1 MSAFFTTLRDTLKDI
16 FTDSGVLLIL
26 LIAPIVYAFYYPLPY
41 SNEIVRRLPV
51 AVVDHARDS
60 LSRKLIRMTAAAPA
74 IEVCV
79 VNDERQARQELMN
92 NEVMALMVIPAGLK
106 RNITNGRE
114 CSVNMI
120 GNGGYILA
128 SKSAQQAMAGAIL
141 TLSAGI
147 EIKRLTP
154 LSRGA
159 ERINAV
165 RDPVPLR
172 IQPLHNPNEG
182 YSSYVVPAVAW
193 LILQQTLLIGC
204 ALLVSTW
211 WERGRAYAPP
221 GVWLGRLAA
230 VSLLHYLVCMGYTGM
245 MFSFWGYKTGANPWG
260 NLLLIGIFSPCVAS
274 LGCLLGLLIK
284 DREQTMQI
292 LIFTALP
299 MYFLSGFSWPTQSL
313 PEFLQYL
320 RWVLPCTSVIQ
331 AGISFNQLG
340 GTVADNRQYLIAL
353 TSIASVSLV
362 LLLWF
367 GRKRGEN
374 S

>member
-1 MSAFFTTLRDTLKDI
+1 MVPFFIALRDTLKAI
-16 FTDSGVLLIL
+16 FADTGVLLIL
-26 LIAPIVYAFYYPLPY
+26 VIAPIVYAFYYPMPY

-51 AVVDHARDS
+51 AIVDHAQDS
-60 LSRKLIRMTAAAPA
+60 LSRKLIRMTSAAPA
-74 IEVCV
+74 IEVHV
-79 VNDERQARQELMN
+79 VNDEQQARQKLLN
-92 NEVMALMVIPAGLK
+92 NQIMALMVIPADLK
-106 RNITNGRE
+106 RNITIGKA
-114 CSVNMI
+114 SAVNMI
-120 GNGGYILA
+120 GNGGYFLA
-128 SKSAQQAMAGAIL
+128 SKSAQQAMAGAVL

-154 LSRGA
+154 LNHGD
-159 ERINAV
+159 EQINAI

-211 WERGRAYAPP
+211 WEKGKAYAPAT
-221 GVWLGRLAA
+221 VWLGRLSA
-230 VSLLHYLVCMGYTGM
+230 VSLIHYLVCIGYTGM
-245 MFSFWGYKTGANPWG
+245 MFSFWGYKTGVNPWG
-260 NLLLIGIFSPCVAS
+260 NLLLIAIFSPCVAS

-299 MYFLSGFSWPTQSL
+299 MYFISGFSWPTQSL

-320 RWVLPCTSVIQ
+320 RWVLPSTSVIQ

-340 GTVADNRQYLIAL
+340 GTVFDNRQYLLAL
-353 TSIASVSLV
+353 TGIGWTSLA
-362 LLLWF
+362 LLFWF
-367 GRKRGEN
+367 GRKKRK
-374 S
+374 SL

>member
-1 MSAFFTTLRDTLKDI
+1 MVLFLSTLRDTLKDI
-16 FTDSGVLLIL
+16 FTDTGVLLIL
-26 LIAPIVYAFYYPLPY
+26 VIAPVVYAFYYPMPY

-51 AVVDHARDS
+51 AIVDHAQDS
-60 LSRKLIRMTAAAPA
+60 LSRKIIRMASAAPA
-74 IEVCV
+74 IEVRV
-79 VNDERQARQELMN
+79 VNDERQAWQELIN
-92 NEVMALMVIPAGLK
+92 NKVMAFMIIPANLK
-106 RNITNGRE
+106 RNITNGKA

-120 GNGGYILA
+120 GNGGYLLA
-128 SKSAQQAMAGAIL
+128 SKSAQQAMAGAVL

-147 EIKRLTP
+147 EIKRLTS
-154 LSRGA
+154 LAQSV
-159 ERINAV
+159 EQINAI

-211 WERGRAYAPP
+211 WERDRAYAPP
-221 GVWLGRLAA
+221 VVWLGRLST

-260 NLLLIGIFSPCVAS
+260 NLLLISIFSPCVAS

-299 MYFLSGFSWPTQSL
+299 MYFISGFSWPTQSL

-320 RWVLPCTSVIQ
+320 RWVLPSTPVIQ

-353 TSIASVSLV
+353 TSIALISLA
-362 LLLWF
+362 LLFWF
-367 GRKRGEN
+367 GRERHKN

>member
-1 MSAFFTTLRDTLKDI
+1 MFQFFTALRDTLQAI
-16 FTDSGVLLIL
+16 FTDTAVLLIL
-26 LIAPIVYAFYYPLPY
+26 VIAPIVYAFYYPMPY

-51 AVVDHARDS
+51 AIVDHAQNS

-74 IEVCV
+74 IKIQV
-79 VNDERQARQELMN
+79 VNNEQQAWQQLLN
-92 NEVMALMVIPAGLK
+92 NQVMALMVIPADLK
-106 RNITNGRE
+106 RNITNGKTAT
-114 CSVNMI
+114 VNMI

-154 LSRGA
+154 LNQGN
-159 ERINAV
+159 EQINAI

-211 WERGRAYAPP
+211 WEKDKAYAAPA
-221 GVWLGRLAA
+221 VWLGRLSA
-230 VSLLHYLVCMGYTGM
+230 VSLIHYLVCIGYTGM
-245 MFSFWGYKTGANPWG
+245 MFSFWGYRTGANPWG
-260 NLLLIGIFSPCVAS
+260 NLLLIAIFSPCVAS

-320 RWVLPCTSVIQ
+320 RWVLPSTSVIQ

-340 GTVADNRQYLIAL
+340 GTVFDNRQYLLAL
-353 TSIASVSLV
+353 TGIAWISLA
-362 LLLWF
+362 LLFWF
-367 GRKRGEN
+367 GRRRT
-374 S
+374 

>member
-1 MSAFFTTLRDTLKDI
+1 MVPFFIALRDTLKAI
-16 FTDSGVLLIL
+16 FTDTGVLLIL
-26 LIAPIVYAFYYPLPY
+26 VIAPIVYAFYYPMPY

-51 AVVDHARDS
+51 AIVDHAQDS
-60 LSRKLIRMTAAAPA
+60 LSRKLIRMTSAAPA
-74 IEVCV
+74 IEVHV
-79 VNDERQARQELMN
+79 VNDEQQARQKLLN
-92 NEVMALMVIPAGLK
+92 NQIMALMVIPADLK
-106 RNITNGRE
+106 RNITIGKA
-114 CSVNMI
+114 SAVNMI
-120 GNGGYILA
+120 GNGGYFLA
-128 SKSAQQAMAGAIL
+128 SKSAQQAMAGAVL

-154 LSRGA
+154 LNHGD
-159 ERINAV
+159 EQINAI

-211 WERGRAYAPP
+211 WEKGKAYAPAT
-221 GVWLGRLAA
+221 VWLGRLSA
-230 VSLLHYLVCMGYTGM
+230 VSLIHYLVCIGYTGM
-245 MFSFWGYKTGANPWG
+245 MFSFWGYKTGVNPWG
-260 NLLLIGIFSPCVAS
+260 NLLLIAIFSPCVAS

-299 MYFLSGFSWPTQSL
+299 MYFISGFSWPTQSL

-320 RWVLPCTSVIQ
+320 RWVLPSTSVIQ

-340 GTVADNRQYLIAL
+340 GTVFDNRQYLLAL
-353 TSIASVSLV
+353 TGIGWTSLA
-362 LLLWF
+362 LLFWF
-367 GRKRGEN
+367 GRKKRK
-374 S
+374 SL